1 MVRNFLVRSP
11 SRARSLHAA
20 MEEVSSSSV
29 NKTLNFISSD
39 EDESD
44 AQAEQE
50 QEKNDK
56 NSDENN
62 SDKTWLQSSKGAMA
76 GGLFRYRTRR
86 MDRMDMYG
94 KKDLPYRR
102 CTLQSPVA
110 TRQRRSTS
118 PMSHRNYQLAKRFF
132 FSLHEK
138 NVIVIVKRKLLV
150 NCGVDMECRRSS
162 KSVSPP
168 CPSPATLLSSNLGSK
183 LLMTSPMAIRSRP
196 HLKVVLKR
204 LNVVDCPNHFVTSFE
219 DLQTI
224 RWLGAGVSAEVFKV
238 RDPKTGDFFAIK
250 KSKQELRNKRERQV
264 SLTILF
270 ESQLL
275 SPVVDADSIHLTY
288 RYLLTQEIVALEK
301 LNASRHNFDHI
312 VRYFQA
318 WQEDGFFFLQME
330 VCEGGTLQE
339 FMSKRNREALPENYL
354 WNIIRDVATGLKV
367 LHEHDIVHLDIKP
380 DNIFITEDGKL
391 KIGDFGM
398 AGKVVAS
405 TKSSSRI
412 GDLEGDAKYIAKELL
427 SSAARLPSA
436 DIFCLGTVNS
446 IAGPCQSP
454 SVPYTNDLLL
464 GIMMLEIATGVALP
478 EAGQKWHDLRE
489 GELSPFALS
498 YTEGFRK
505 LIRQMMDPDATKRP
519 SAVDILKNSSVQ
531 TAKEPA
537 TLILEHAL
545 KQKLIMPTK
554 LRNTNWSAK
563 NMKFNSTVSSS
574 RRKSRKAH
582 FGAHSTQRRVLMSA
596 PLSKE
601 LQNKYNVRSLPIRK
615 EDEVIIVRGSQKSR
629 EGRVTAVYRKK
640 FVIHV
645 ERVVREKA
653 NGASVP
659 IGIDASKVVIT
670 KLKLDKDRKKIL
682 ERKNRAVSETEKG
695 KFTEQDVA
703 MATVD

>member
-118 PMSHRNYQLAKRFF
+118 PMSHRNYQLAKR
-132 FSLHEK
+132 
-138 NVIVIVKRKLLV
+138 
-150 NCGVDMECRRSS
+150 RSS

-250 KSKQELRNKRERQV
+250 KSKQELRNKRE
-264 SLTILF
+264 
-270 ESQLL
+270 
-275 SPVVDADSIHLTY
+275 

-436 DIFCLGTVNS
+436 DIFC
-446 IAGPCQSP
+446 
-454 SVPYTNDLLL
+454 L